1 MIDPPRGD
9 AVLQAV
15 ARWLREAALP
25 RLPADLVFQ
34 ARVAANA
41 IDLVARE
48 MQLGPPSGEQSRA
61 RIAALLGHDG
71 GLAAL
76 EAELAEQIRAGALG
90 IEAPGLFEHL
100 LADAMARMAIDQPAY
115 ASHQAELTQTG
126 APAPGP

>member
-48 MQLGPPSGEQSRA
+48 MQQGPAAGERSRA
-61 RIAALLGHDG
+61 RMAALLGHDG
-71 GLAAL
+71 SLDAL
-76 EAELAEQIRAGALG
+76 EADLADRIRDGSIA
-90 IEAPGLFEHL
+90 IDAPGLFEHL
-100 LADAMARMAIDQPAY
+100 LADAMAKMAIDQPAY

-126 APAPGP
+126 ASPPAT

>member
-1 MIDPPRGD
+1 MIDPPGGD

-15 ARWLREAALP
+15 ARWLRETALP

-48 MQLGPPSGEQSRA
+48 MQLGPPSAEQSRA

-71 GLAAL
+71 GLATL
-76 EAELAEQIRAGALG
+76 EAELAEQIRSGALA
-90 IEAPGLFEHL
+90 IDAPGLFEHL

-115 ASHQAELTQTG
+115 ASHQAELTHAGTR
-126 APAPGP
+126 APAP